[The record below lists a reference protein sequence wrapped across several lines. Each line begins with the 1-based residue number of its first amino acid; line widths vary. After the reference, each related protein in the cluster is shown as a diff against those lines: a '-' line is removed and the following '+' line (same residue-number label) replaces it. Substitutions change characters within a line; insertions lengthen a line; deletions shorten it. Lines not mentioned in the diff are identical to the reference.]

1 MTIYNTFTAA
11 ATLAV
16 QDPRQ
21 IWGPVV
27 AAVLVI
33 AMLAYVIFFLAA
45 VVSILG
51 SRQSGGMKLVWI
63 IFAFCAPF
71 LGPLLWFI
79 VGRKQSAG
87 SRA

>member
-16 QDPRQ
+16 QDPQQ

-45 VVSILG
+45 LVSILG

-71 LGPLLWFI
+71 LGPVLWFL
-79 VGRKQSAG
+79 VGRKQDAFT
-87 SRA
+87 

>member
-1 MTIYNTFTAA
+1 MTLYNTFTAA

-16 QDPRQ
+16 QDPQQ

-45 VVSILG
+45 LVSILG

-71 LGPLLWFI
+71 LGPVLWFL
-79 VGRKQSAG
+79 VGRKQNAFT
-87 SRA
+87 

>member
-1 MTIYNTFTAA
+1 MTIYNTFTAV
-11 ATLAV
+11 ATAAV
-16 QDPRQ
+16 QDPQQ

-45 VVSILG
+45 LVSILG

-71 LGPLLWFI
+71 VGPVLWFL
-79 VGRKQSAG
+79 VGRKQNAFT
-87 SRA
+87 

>member
-1 MTIYNTFTAA
+1 MTIYDTITTAA
-11 ATLAV
+11 TTAAV
-16 QDPRQ
+16 QNPQQ

-33 AMLAYVIFFLAA
+33 AMLGYVIFFLAA
-45 VVSILG
+45 LVSILG

-71 LGPLLWFI
+71 LGPVLWFL
-79 VGRKQSAG
+79 VGRKQNAFT
-87 SRA
+87 

>member
-1 MTIYNTFTAA
+1 MTIYNTITAA
-11 ATLAV
+11 ATAAAV
-16 QDPRQ
+16 QDHQQ

-27 AAVLVI
+27 AAMLVI

-45 VVSILG
+45 LVSILG

-71 LGPLLWFI
+71 LGPVLWFL
-79 VGRKQSAG
+79 VGRKQHAFT
-87 SRA
+87 

>member
-1 MTIYNTFTAA
+1 MTIDNTLTAA
-11 ATLAV
+11 ATAAAV
-16 QDPRQ
+16 QNPQQ

-33 AMLAYVIFFLAA
+33 VMIGYVVFFLAA
-45 VVSILG
+45 LISVLG

-71 LGPLLWFI
+71 LGPVLWFL
-79 VGRKQSAG
+79 VGRKQGAFT
-87 SRA
+87 